1 MRAISRG
8 RFRLAVILVAG
19 IILAT
24 LPSGFESPAVAAAT
38 GSISGTVTVPAGVDV
53 NKVNVTVSG
62 PTYRT
67 LGVNPSGEYTIVG
80 LAAGEYSVRF
90 EEDASPKHVYST
102 YYGSAV
108 YEQST
113 RVDVAAGTAVTGI
126 DQQMSTGGRIQG
138 KVSVPAGTKA
148 SDMYV
153 GVSSDSYQEGV
164 AVAPDGSY
172 DVGPLAPGDYTLNFS
187 TSVQPIPVLQVYY
200 PGVKDHE
207 QAQKVSVADG
217 DIVTGINQALK
228 PAAIISGRLAL
239 PADAVPFS
247 IFAEARSSID
257 LQGVSAV
264 YVENGVYSI
273 GGLEAG
279 TYKLFFN
286 ASDIK
291 IASMWHG
298 GLPTAAASP
307 TITVAA
313 GERLTGP
320 TDTAVPAGT
329 ITGSHTAG
337 ASNTDVQV
345 VTADGTVVQGGFST
359 GPQSFMVPNLFP
371 GTYKVQFNRSS
382 GFTTAQEGQ
391 YYNNLPESSGLGS
404 ATSVTVAGG
413 QTLTNINPTSRVGGT
428 LSGKILGPGG
438 APLTNAPVRVYT
450 KDGTLVTRKANTL
463 VDGTFKVTG
472 LSTGNY
478 FVSAAP
484 EGASGP
490 IFSGNV
496 LSETNARS
504 VSTAPGRNTDIGTLS
519 YATAT
524 QGTQAFDDVPLN
536 AQFEEEILWLA
547 SKGISTGWEANGTR
561 TYKPLSPVNRDAMAA
576 FMYRLSG
583 KPDFTAPG
591 VSPFKDLPVGAQFY
605 KEITWLADKGIS
617 TGWEEADKTKTYR
630 PLQPVNRDA
639 MAAFMYRLAGEP
651 EFTAPEASPF
661 VDVPVGAQFYKEIT
675 WLAAQGISTGWA
687 ETGNTKSFK
696 PLLPVNRDAMAA
708 FMFRYNSKFG
718 TP

>member
-1 MRAISRG
+1 M
-8 RFRLAVILVAG
+8 VAG

-24 LPSGFESPAVAAAT
+24 LPSGFASPAVAAAT

-53 NKVNVTVSG
+53 NKVKVTVSG

-113 RVDVAAGTAVTGI
+113 RVDVAVGTAVTGI

-148 SDMYV
+148 ADVYV

-187 TSVQPIPVLQVYY
+187 TSVQPVPVLQAYY

-207 QAQKVSVADG
+207 QAQKITVAQG
-217 DIVTGINQALK
+217 DVVGGINQDLQ
-228 PAAIISGRLAL
+228 PAAIISGTLAL
-239 PADAVPFS
+239 PAGATPFS
-247 IFAEARSSID
+247 ITAEARSVDD
-257 LQGVSAV
+257 LEVVSGVW
-264 YVENGVYSI
+264 VEEGGVFSI
-273 GGLEAG
+273 GALEAG
-279 TYKLFFN
+279 TYKLSFN
-286 ASDIK
+286 SNDPIV
-291 IASMWHG
+291 ASMWLG
-298 GLPTAAASP
+298 GVVSAAGSP
-307 TITVAA
+307 SITVTD
-313 GERLTGP
+313 GQRLTGVK
-320 TDTAVPAGT
+320 DKAVPAAT
-329 ITGSHTAG
+329 ITGSF
-337 ASNTDVQV
+337 ASSNGYVDVEV
-345 VTADGTVVQGGFST
+345 VTADGSVVKSGYST
-359 GPQSFMVPNLFP
+359 ADRVYAVSNLLP
-371 GTYKVQFNRSS
+371 GTYKVQFNRS
-382 GFTTAQEGQ
+382 GRPTLEEGQ
-391 YYNNLPESSGLGS
+391 YYNNLPESSGLGG
-404 ATSVTVAGG
+404 ATPVTVAGG
-413 QTLTNINPTSRVGGT
+413 QTLTNINAPSRVGGT
-428 LSGKILGPGG
+428 VSGKVVDSNGV
-438 APLTNAPVRVYT
+438 PLTAVPVRVYT
-450 KDGTLVTRKANTL
+450 KNGALVTREATTEA
-463 VDGTFKVTG
+463 DGTFKVTG
-472 LSTGNY
+472 LSTANY

-484 EGASGP
+484 DDSAGP

-496 LSETNARS
+496 LNEANART
-504 VSTAPGRNTDIGTLS
+504 VSTAAGRNTDIGTLS

-536 AQFEEEILWLA
+536 AQFEKEILWLA
-547 SKGISTGWEANGTR
+547 SKGISTGWEANGNR

-651 EFTAPEASPF
+651 EFTAPEVSPF

-718 TP
+718 TL